1 MNNRVILQRA
11 TIVNPHEL
19 AENRTVWIEDGKIVQ
34 ITADVPT
41 STENW
46 QVYDLAHAWLLPAFI
61 DTHIHGMGGF
71 GPEQGTPQALLQLS
85 TVLAAQ
91 GVSAFCPTLY
101 CAQPA
106 HMATLLQ
113 QLLPALG
120 KETGAQI
127 AGFHLEG
134 PFISPHKPG
143 VMKPQD
149 IAPANVKDFQLL
161 YDAAQGNISIVTLA
175 PELPGIDP
183 VIAFCLQHNIVVQ
196 AGHTNA
202 TYEQMQDA
210 FQKGVRRVTHW
221 GNAMSGLHQ
230 RQPGVFGA
238 ALLNPEISC
247 EVIADGRH
255 IHPALL
261 SLLLRVKPI
270 TQISAVTDA
279 LLPTAQA
286 KKPWLANGEEV
297 ILKEGVWKRKQDEV
311 TAGSALTMREAVVR
325 LHTAG
330 YTPSQAVCCTSTN
343 AAKLLQLPGGVIQ
356 PGLPANLVVL
366 SSTHSLQHV
375 WMHGNKIA

>member
-1 MNNRVILQRA
+1 MNNRVILQHV
-11 TIVNPHEL
+11 TIVNPQGL

-34 ITADVPT
+34 ITTDAPAYAD
-41 STENW
+41 NW
-46 QVYDLAHAWLLPAFI
+46 KVHDLAGARLLPAFI

-71 GPEQGTPQALLQLS
+71 GPEQGSPQALLQLS
-85 TVLAAQ
+85 STLAAQ

-106 HMATLLQ
+106 RMADLLK

-120 KETGAQI
+120 KETGAKI

-149 IAPANVKDFQLL
+149 IAPANVRDFQQI
-161 YDAAQGNISIVTLA
+161 YDAAQGKISIVTLA

-183 VIAFCLQHNIVVQ
+183 VIEFCLQHNIIVQ

-210 FQKGVRRVTHW
+210 FKKGVRRITHW

-230 RQPGVFGA
+230 RAPGVLGA

-247 EVIADGRH
+247 EVIADGEH
-255 IHPALL
+255 VHPALL
-261 SLLLRVKPI
+261 TLLRGVKPI
-270 TQISAVTDA
+270 SQITAVTDA

-286 KKPWLANGEEV
+286 QGPWLANGEEV

-311 TAGSALTMREAVVR
+311 TAGSALTMSAAFAQ
-325 LHTAG
+325 LCLAG
-330 YTPSQAVCCTSTN
+330 YTLPQAVSCTSTN
-343 AAKLLQLPGGVIQ
+343 AAKLLNLPGGVIES
-356 PGLPANLVVL
+356 GVPASFVIL
-366 SSTHSLQHV
+366 SPTHTLQHV
-375 WMHGNKIA
+375 WMHGHKIA